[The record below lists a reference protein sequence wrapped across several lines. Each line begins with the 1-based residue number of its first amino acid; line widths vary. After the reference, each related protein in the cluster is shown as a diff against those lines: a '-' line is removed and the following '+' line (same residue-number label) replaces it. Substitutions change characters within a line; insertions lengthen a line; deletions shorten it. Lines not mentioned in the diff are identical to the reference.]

1 VHTVG
6 VCGVISESNGT
17 RILLI
22 RTPTAGWELPGGR
35 VESGEDL
42 HMALRREVR
51 EETGHELE
59 TISRLTGVYAHTGS
73 NALLLVFRA
82 AASAVTAAPDDPD
95 VLEIAWFAPER
106 ALELVTHASEH
117 DRLADALAGQTEV
130 VYRAY

>member
-51 EETGHELE
+51 EETGHELQ
-59 TISRLTGVYAHTGS
+59 TIGRLTGVYAHTGS
-73 NALLLVFRA
+73 DTLLLVFMA
-82 AASAVTAAPDDPD
+82 TAAMVAATTDDPD
-95 VLEIAWFAPER
+95 VLEVAWFGPER
-106 ALELVTHASEH
+106 ALELVTHSSEH
-117 DRLADALAGQTEV
+117 DRLADALANRSEV